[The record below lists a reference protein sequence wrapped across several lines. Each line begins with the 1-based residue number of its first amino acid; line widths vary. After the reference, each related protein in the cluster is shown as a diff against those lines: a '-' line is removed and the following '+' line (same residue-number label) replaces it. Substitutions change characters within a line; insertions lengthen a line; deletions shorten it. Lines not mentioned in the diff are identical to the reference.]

1 MGNAKMEIPI
11 YLFLGFLESG
21 KTTFIQDTL
30 QEDYFAD
37 GQKTLLVACEEGE
50 EEYDSEILK
59 EANCVLEVIEEE
71 EDFTMETLK
80 NYVKEHMPERVIIEY
95 NGMWNV
101 ADGID
106 VIQDADLF
114 ELYQIITLVN
124 AQTFQ
129 VYMNN
134 MRSLAVETF
143 KYAEMAIMNR
153 CTPDMDLGAYKRT
166 IRSANRRLQVMLE
179 MADGYDDVPVEE
191 SLPYEIDAPMI
202 ELQDDDFGIWYMD
215 AMDHPE
221 RYDGKEIH
229 MKTMVYKPQGM
240 EKGIIIPGR
249 FAMTCCEDDVQFL
262 GVTCK
267 LNHVKS
273 KTMKTVKNRD
283 WIMLT
288 ARIAC
293 EYNEEYEEKEPVLYA
308 SRIEIAE
315 KPEDDLIYFV

>member
-1 MGNAKMEIPI
+1 MELPV

-37 GQKTLLVACEEGE
+37 GQKTLILACEEGE
-50 EEYDSEILK
+50 EEYDDEILQ
-59 EANCVLEVIEEE
+59 EANCVVEVIEEE
-71 EDFTMETLK
+71 EDFTVEAI
-80 NYVKEHMPERVIIEY
+80 KELIKKHMPERVMIEY

-106 VIQDADLF
+106 VIQDTNLL
-114 ELYQIITLVN
+114 ELYQVITLIN
-124 AQTFQ
+124 AETFQ

-134 MRSLAVETF
+134 MRSLAVEMF

-153 CTPDMDLGAYKRT
+153 CTPEMDLGSFRRM
-166 IRSANRRLQVMLE
+166 IRSGNRRLQVMFE

-191 SLPYEIDAPMI
+191 SLPYDLDASKI
-202 ELQDDDFGIWYMD
+202 ELEDEDFGIWFMD

-229 MKTMVYKPQGM
+229 MKTIVCKPNNFP
-240 EKGIIIPGR
+240 KGLMIPGR
-249 FAMTCCEDDVQFL
+249 FAMTCCADDIQFL
-262 GVTCK
+262 GVICK
-267 LNHVKS
+267 MEHVKS
-273 KTMKTVKNRD
+273 STMKTVKNRD

-293 EYNEEYEEKEPVLYA
+293 EYHEEYGAKGPVLYA
-308 SRIEIAE
+308 ERIESAQ
-315 KPEDDLIYFV
+315 KPEDDLIYF